1 MERKKEDTGEF
12 DVYCVRKRFS
22 FCVSRVRKFG
32 RRSVGVCARS
42 TRRAAA
48 TTERKRSVVAEKERT
63 RRSSEKK
70 KDFSFFRV
78 PWT

>member
-12 DVYCVRKRFS
+12 DVYCVLRA

-48 TTERKRSVVAEKERT
+48 TTERKRSAVAEKERT

>member
-1 MERKKEDTGEF
+1 MERKKEDTDGEL

-42 TRRAAA
+42 TRLCGGDDGTKAKRRR
-48 TTERKRSVVAEKERT
+48 RKRKNAPFFR
-63 RRSSEKK
+63 EKK
-70 KDFSFFRV
+70 RLFFRV